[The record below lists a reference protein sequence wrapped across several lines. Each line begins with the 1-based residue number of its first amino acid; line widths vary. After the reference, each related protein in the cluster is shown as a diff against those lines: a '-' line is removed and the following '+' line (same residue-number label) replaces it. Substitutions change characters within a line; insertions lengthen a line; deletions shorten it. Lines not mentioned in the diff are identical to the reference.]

1 MYNNKIFIMIMAG
14 SMTMGLLNS
23 SDCLSKTIKENNVV
37 IMSENEY
44 GIKNRANIKKIS
56 NLKRLHDERL
66 KAYRAKQI
74 KKACGVSVTATDRK
88 ILERIVEAE
97 AGGEDHKGKVL
108 VANVVLNR
116 VKNKS
121 FPSTIKDVVF
131 AHRGGTYQF
140 SPIMDGRYYTVNVSD
155 DTKSAVKDAL
165 AGVDHSVGAL
175 YFMERALADM
185 YHGLTDVLQD
195 CLGITVMNFISK
207 YHFMYCKCFALAAQL
222 NQNTK
227 CYPFYGWTVTSENNS
242 VRNILAITSFIMY
255 NISLKDKKIII

>member
-66 KAYRAKQI
+66 KAYRVKQI

-140 SPIMDGRYYTVNVSD
+140 SPKMDGRYYTVNVSD

-165 AGVDHSVGAL
+165 AGVDHSAGAL
-175 YFMERALADM
+175 YFMERALADKGNVSWFDRCLTRLFR
-185 YHGLTDVLQD
+185 YH
-195 CLGITVMNFISK
+195 C
-207 YHFMYCKCFALAAQL
+207 HE
-222 NQNTK
+222 
-227 CYPFYGWTVTSENNS
+227 FY
-242 VRNILAITSFIMY
+242 
-255 NISLKDKKIII
+255 K